1 MKVKKIDMSIL
12 DDLIGKCE
20 KSMVSP
26 LKKEIVI
33 AGTSGDEMEDEEEG
47 IDDEMLEALM
57 EKYRKIKG
65 K

>member
-26 LKKEIVI
+26 FKKEIVI
-33 AGTSGDEMEDEEEG
+33 AGASGDDMEDEEEG